1 MKKIFLFF
9 VLTLFLLLTACN
21 NDREIL
27 AFFDEWD
34 NVAQIMLEKI
44 EAGEIDGAR
53 LIFDSKK
60 ENLKSGWER
69 IPRSRSG
76 GSSKIY
82 MSSAVKKR
90 YDKSFFKNIEA
101 ITNSIATFE
110 NKFGKDKA
118 KVEKLQ
124 NLAKEYREIF
134 R

>member
-21 NDREIL
+21 NDQEIL

-34 NVAQIMLEKI
+34 NVAQIMLQKI

-101 ITNSIATFE
+101 ITNSIPTFE

-124 NLAKEYREIF
+124 NLVKEYREIF